1 MHLVLYGPE
10 GSGKGTQ
17 AKLLSEKYNLPVLT
31 SGDLVR
37 KTAQE
42 NQEKIGQEC
51 RQALTSGTY
60 VSDDTMYVLWEE
72 ALKGE
77 EAKKGFILD
86 GFPRTY
92 SQAQFLQQKIEYNN
106 YILDAFVHLYLSD
119 EDSQKR
125 LALRSRK
132 LFEGS
137 TINHDDPSLVARRLT
152 EFRKHEGE
160 IVKFYK
166 ERNILIEV
174 NAAETVEKVF
184 QEIVHK
190 LPQQQ

>member
-17 AKLLSEKYNLPVLT
+17 AKLLSEKYNLPIIT

-42 NQEKIGQEC
+42 NQGKVAQEC
-51 RQALTSGTY
+51 WEALSSGTY
-60 VSDDTMYVLWEE
+60 VSDDTMYILWEE
-72 ALKGE
+72 TLKGE

-92 SQAQFLQQKIEYNN
+92 AQSQFLQQKIEDNN
-106 YILDAFVHLYLSD
+106 YILDAFIHLYLSD

-125 LALRSRK
+125 LALRARK

-152 EFRKHEGE
+152 EFRKHEEE
-160 IVKFYK
+160 IVIFYK
-166 ERNILIEV
+166 KKNILIDV
-174 NAAETVEKVF
+174 NAAQRLENVF
-184 QEIVHK
+184 QEIVNK
-190 LPQQQ
+190 LPQKQ